1 MNDKKIT
8 VAGSYIVDPQKR
20 DEVVASADDVREIA
34 TGLPRTVERLV
45 RDRVKFNVGRL
56 VYVALSRDERT
67 MGCGFPKEE
76 RDAAI
81 AAEPK
86 KFSMPG
92 VGDQRYRWIHVDLNE
107 IDKKELRELITD
119 AWRMCAPKTVVRE
132 YDSRPA

>member
-8 VAGSYIVDPQKR
+8 VAGSYIVDPPKR
-20 DEVVASADDVREIA
+20 VVASAYDVREIA
-34 TGLPRTVERLV
+34 TELPRTVERLV
-45 RDRVKFNVGRL
+45 RERIKFNVGRL

-67 MGCGFPKEE
+67 MGCGFPKEK

-86 KFSMPG
+86 KFFMPD

-107 IDKKELRELITD
+107 IDKKELRELITE
-119 AWRMCAPKTVVRE
+119 AWRMCAPKTVVRK
-132 YDSRPA
+132 YNSRPA

>member
-1 MNDKKIT
+1 MVT
-8 VAGSYIVDPQKR
+8 S
-20 DEVVASADDVREIA
+20 DDVRKIA
-34 TGLPRTVERLV
+34 AGLPRTVERLV

-81 AAEPK
+81 AAEPG

-92 VGDQRYRWIHVDLNE
+92 VGDQRYHWIHVDLAA
-107 IDKKELRELITD
+107 IDEDELRELVTD

-132 YDSRPA
+132 YDAKRASPSR